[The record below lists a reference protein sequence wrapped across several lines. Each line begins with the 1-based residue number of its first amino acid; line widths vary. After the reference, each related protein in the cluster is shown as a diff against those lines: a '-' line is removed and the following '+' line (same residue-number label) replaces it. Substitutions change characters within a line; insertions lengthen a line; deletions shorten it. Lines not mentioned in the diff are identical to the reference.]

1 MRVAPPASVAH
12 LAVQASVLD
21 SILTK
26 RLDRVTQALEAAR
39 GRMRHMERSNAR
51 QSSQYLTSFSGLC
64 RGMLSTLGIKPYHLP
79 ILIAM
84 SLVLLRHSDARVP
97 KKPHPIADRVR
108 LLHKRKS
115 LPPPIPPPAV
125 SREELLGFSKRVYK
139 EAWRANATL
148 VTADFQKEFDILN
161 ESTDGNLGKT
171 LTAVFELRLIE
182 LQYSV
187 RHARAMLDMVNHL
200 IGQPT
205 ADCLSCNPETQNQTS
220 I

>member
-1 MRVAPPASVAH
+1 MRVTPPASVAH

-21 SILTK
+21 SVLAK
-26 RLDRVTQALEAAR
+26 RLDRVTQALETAR
-39 GRMRHMERSNAR
+39 GRMQHVERDNAR
-51 QSSQYLTSFSGLC
+51 QSSSYLTSFVGLYT
-64 RGMLSTLGIKPYHLP
+64 GMLSTLGLKPYHLP

-108 LLHKRKS
+108 LLHKKKS
-115 LPPPIPPPAV
+115 LSLIPPPAV

-139 EAWRANATL
+139 EAWLANATL
-148 VTADFQKEFDILN
+148 VTAGFQKEFDILN

-182 LQYSV
+182 LQHSV

-200 IGQPT
+200 IGRPT